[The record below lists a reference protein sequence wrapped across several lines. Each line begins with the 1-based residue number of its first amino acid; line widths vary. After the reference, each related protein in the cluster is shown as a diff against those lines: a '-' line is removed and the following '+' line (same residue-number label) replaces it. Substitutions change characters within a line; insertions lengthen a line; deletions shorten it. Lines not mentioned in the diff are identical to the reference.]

1 MRSFSLE
8 QWTTAIIHTTIPYLY
23 IVSICL
29 HFPPHRQQRKNM
41 NLAPLHHLHHMM
53 MKHYHVLF
61 MFLFFLP
68 IFTLSLHHNDTHAL
82 TLFRRQSDLHGYLL
96 SNWTGGDA
104 CIAAWHGVLCSPN
117 GRVTALSLPS
127 LNLRGALDPLT
138 PLTHLRLLN
147 LHDNR
152 LNDTISL
159 LFSNCTNL
167 QLLYLSSN
175 DFSGEIPPEI
185 SSLKSLLRLD
195 LSDNNLRGKVD
206 VISNL
211 TQLITLKLQNNLLSG
226 EIPDLSSSM
235 KNLKELNMTNNEFY
249 GHLPSPMLK
258 KFSSTTFSGNEGLCG
273 ATPLPGCSFTTTPPK
288 DNGNNN
294 NNKKEPSSQ
303 TTVPSNPSSFP
314 ETSVIARPGKEQR
327 HRGLSPGA
335 IVAMVVAN
343 CVALL
348 VVASFVVAHC
358 CARGRGSSLVGSGE
372 SYGKR
377 KSGSSYN
384 GSEKKVYGGGESD
397 GTSGTNRSR
406 LVFFDRR
413 SEFELEDLLRASAEM
428 LGKGSLGTVYRAV
441 LNDGCIVAVKRL
453 KDANPCAR
461 HEFEQYMDVIGKL
474 KHSNVVRLKAY
485 YYAKEEKLLVYDYL
499 SNGCLHA
506 LLHGNRGPGR
516 IPLDWTTRISLVL
529 GAARGLAKIHAEYS
543 AAKVPHG
550 NVKSS
555 NILLDKN
562 GVACISDFGLS
573 LLLNP
578 VHAIARL
585 GGYRAPEQ
593 EQNKRLSQQADV
605 YSFGVLLLEVLTGRA
620 PSLQYPSPARPRMEE
635 EPEQA
640 TVDLPKWVR
649 SVVRE
654 EWTAEVFDQELLRYK
669 NIEEELVS
677 MLHVGLACV
686 AAQPEKRPT
695 MEEVVKMIEEIRV
708 EQSPLGED
716 YDESRHSLSPS
727 IPTTEDGLA

>member
-1 MRSFSLE
+1 
-8 QWTTAIIHTTIPYLY
+8 
-23 IVSICL
+23 
-29 HFPPHRQQRKNM
+29 
-41 NLAPLHHLHHMM
+41 
-53 MKHYHVLF
+53 MKHYHVLY

-68 IFTLSLHHNDTHAL
+68 ISTLSLHHNDTHAL

-96 SNWTGGDA
+96 SNWTGHDA
-104 CIAAWHGVLCSPN
+104 CNSAWRGVLCSPN

-127 LNLRGALDPLT
+127 LNLRGPLDPLT

-152 LNDTISL
+152 LNGTVST

-211 TQLITLKLQNNLLSG
+211 TQLITLRLQNNLLSG

-249 GHLPSPMLK
+249 GRLPSPMLK

-273 ATPLPGCSFTTTPPK
+273 ASLFPGCSFTTTPPNNN
-288 DNGNNN
+288 DSNNN
-294 NNKKEPSSQ
+294 NDNNSNEKEPSQ
-303 TTVPSNPSSFP
+303 TVSSNPSSFP
-314 ETSVIARPGKEQR
+314 ETSIIARPGREQQR
-327 HRGLSPGA
+327 KGLSPGA
-335 IVAMVVAN
+335 IVAIVIAN

-348 VVASFVVAHC
+348 VVVSFAVAHC

-377 KSGSSYN
+377 KSESSYN
-384 GSEKKVYGGGESD
+384 GSDEKKVYGGGESD
-397 GTSGTNRSR
+397 GTSGTDRSR

-441 LNDGCIVAVKRL
+441 LDDGCTVAVKRL

-474 KHSNVVRLKAY
+474 KHPNVVRLKAY

-499 SNGCLHA
+499 SNGSLHA

-555 NILLDKN
+555 NVLLDKN

-620 PSLQYPSPARPRMEE
+620 PSSQYPSPARPRMEV

-640 TVDLPKWVR
+640 AVDLPKWVR

-677 MLHVGLACV
+677 MLHVGLTCV
-686 AAQPEKRPT
+686 VAQPEKRPT

-716 YDESRHSLSPS
+716 YDVSCNSLSPS